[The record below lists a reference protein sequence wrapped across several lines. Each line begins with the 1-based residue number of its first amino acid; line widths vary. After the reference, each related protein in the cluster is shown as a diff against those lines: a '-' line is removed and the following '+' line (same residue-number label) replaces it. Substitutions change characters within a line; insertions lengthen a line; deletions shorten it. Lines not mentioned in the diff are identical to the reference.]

1 MHSASAKITQN
12 EIHCG
17 PMHSI
22 DMKRVHD
29 IVRLEPRSTLPSE
42 SSGARAAKS
51 KFLKTLA
58 ERGTLWTSK

>member
-22 DMKRVHD
+22 DMRRVHD
-29 IVRLEPRSTLPSE
+29 IVRLEPRSTSSSE
-42 SSGARAAKS
+42 SSGARAQKANS
-51 KFLKTLA
+51 
-58 ERGTLWTSK
+58 